1 MADTQHQEMQ
11 GTSPPEDLLDRL
23 IRKAQEEV
31 PSTPTDTPPSTPVS
45 TDTKASTPVGN
56 GVLGG
61 LLSNPA
67 MLSALPQLMS
77 SLGPLL
83 SSGGQKTQALPTGG
97 GSTPK
102 GTPTPPKTAIPIDR
116 HTALLCAIKP
126 YLGRE
131 RQQAAEQMINLCR
144 VWSTLQGM
152 GISLPMLLS
161 AFGGGQGDT
170 QNREV

>member
-1 MADTQHQEMQ
+1 MADNQHQEVQ
-11 GTSPPEDLLDRL
+11 SPAPPEDLLDRL

-31 PSTPTDTPPSTPVS
+31 PNTPTDTPTSPPVS
-45 TDTKASTPVGN
+45 TDAQASTPVGN

-67 MLSALPQLMS
+67 MLSALPKLMN

-83 SSGGQKTQALPTGG
+83 GSGGQKTQDLPTGG
-97 GSTPK
+97 STSQGSHSASNTS
-102 GTPTPPKTAIPIDR
+102 IPVDR

-126 YLGRE
+126 YLGKE

-144 VWSTLQGM
+144 VLSTLQGM
-152 GISLPMLLS
+152 GISLPMLMS
-161 AFGGGQGDT
+161 AFGGGRDDSQHK
-170 QNREV
+170 EV